1 MFGMQLDFAA
11 MTIRITAILIAA
23 VSVLSLPASA
33 QEQETWD
40 PRQVYM
46 SRAELSALFER
57 FEAASN
63 SEAYSAFLRDQ
74 SRFEADLVRQRLEQ
88 GDFQVGDRI
97 LLRVQGEATLT
108 DTFTVTEG
116 RVLALQ
122 DIGEVPLQGVL
133 RSELEPYV
141 SDFLARYIR
150 NPRVVARSLIPVTIV
165 GGVTNPGFYT
175 VPSQLR
181 LDDALMIAGGPT
193 ALAQLDRLR
202 IERAGRRIWEG
213 APLQQAIVDG
223 RTLDQLNIRGGDQIH
238 LPAAGGTIGT
248 WETSVRTIGYL
259 LAIPISLFAIISL
272 LGGDSN
278 SGGG

>member
-1 MFGMQLDFAA
+1 MYRMQLDFAP
-11 MTIRITAILIAA
+11 MPIRKIAILVAA
-23 VSVLSLPASA
+23 VSLVSRAASA
-33 QEQETWD
+33 QQEETWD

-46 SRAELSALFER
+46 SRAELSALFDR
-57 FEAASN
+57 FERAAN
-63 SEAYSAFLRDQ
+63 SAAYSEYLREQ
-74 SRFEADLVRQRLEQ
+74 SRFEASLVRQRLEQ

-141 SDFLARYIR
+141 TDFLARYVR
-150 NPRVVARSLIPVTIV
+150 NPRVVARSLIPVTII
-165 GGVTNPGFYT
+165 GGVTTPGFYT

-181 LDDALMIAGGPT
+181 LDDVLTLAGGPT

-202 IERAGRRIWEG
+202 IERGGRRIWEG
-213 APLQQAIVDG
+213 APLQQAIVEG

-238 LPAAGGTIGT
+238 LPAAGGTIGA
-248 WETSVRTIGYL
+248 WEASVRTIGYL
-259 LAIPISLFAIISL
+259 LAIPISIFAIIAL
-272 LGGDSN
+272 V
-278 SGGG
+278 GGGNNTGGG

>member
-1 MFGMQLDFAA
+1 MNTKTIAVLVAA
-11 MTIRITAILIAA
+11 ASL
-23 VSVLSLPASA
+23 LSSGPVRA
-33 QEQETWD
+33 QQEETWD

-46 SRAELSALFER
+46 SRAELRSLFER
-57 FEAASN
+57 FELAAN
-63 SEAYSAFLRDQ
+63 SAAYSQYLRDQ
-74 SRFEADLVRQRLEQ
+74 SRFEADLVRLRLEE

-122 DIGEVPLQGVL
+122 DIGQVPLQGVL
-133 RSELEPYV
+133 RSELEQYV
-141 SDFLARYIR
+141 TDFLARFIR
-150 NPRVVARSLIPVTIV
+150 TPRAQARSLIPVTIV

-238 LPAAGGTIGT
+238 LPAAGGTIGA
-248 WETSVRTIGYL
+248 WESSVRTISYL
-259 LAIPISLFAIISL
+259 LAIPISLFAIITL
-272 LGGDSN
+272 F
-278 SGGG
+278 GGGSDTGGG